1 MIPTLDGVH
10 HLKLPVTD
18 LARSIAWYASR
29 LWYAVAVEF
38 HEDGHLAGVT

>member
-18 LARSIAWYASR
+18 LTRSIAWYASR
-29 LWYAVAVEF
+29 RRGSA
-38 HEDGHLAGVT
+38 T